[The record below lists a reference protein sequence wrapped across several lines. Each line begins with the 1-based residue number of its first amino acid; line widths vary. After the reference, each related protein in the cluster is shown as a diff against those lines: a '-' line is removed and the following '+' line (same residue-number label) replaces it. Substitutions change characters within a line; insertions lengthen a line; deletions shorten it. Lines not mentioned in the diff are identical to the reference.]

1 MSTNSVGSVTSAA
14 VLLISLVLV
23 GDCLACRPVYR
34 SDLVSC
40 TRSGGVC
47 REVSACPKNRHAG
60 VKTICILRGKVCCMK
75 AK

>member
-1 MSTNSVGSVTSAA
+1 MSTNSVGSVTSAV

-23 GDCLACRPVYR
+23 VDCLACRAVYR

-40 TRSGGVC
+40 TRNGGVC
-47 REVSACPKNRHAG
+47 REVNACPRSRHAG
-60 VKTICILRGKVCCMK
+60 VKTICILRGKICCMN